1 MALTEMQKRFADEY
15 IKNGGNATKA
25 AAAAGYKCYKQQGKE
40 NLRKPTVLSYIAE
53 QQAKIDKING
63 TDIISLAEIQ
73 AFRTR
78 VIKGEEKDAF
88 GLDAGL
94 SDRLKAANDLEK
106 ALKIKEEKE
115 EEKRLAEEA
124 KNRGVYHTDLDSI
137 ADVFHPVIR
146 DIRKH
151 GHREYVF
158 PGGRGS
164 TKSSCAFMM
173 PFEIMMNNPTMHCL
187 VLRQVA
193 NTLRT
198 SVYTQMK
205 WGAEKQSENPM
216 FEYNNG

>member
-1 MALTEMQKRFADEY
+1 MVLTPKQKRFADEY
-15 IKNGGNATKA
+15 IKNGGNATRA
-25 AAAAGYKCYKQQGKE
+25 AENAGYKCPNVQGAQ
-40 NLRKPTVLSYIAE
+40 NLAKPSISEYIAE
-53 QQAKIDKING
+53 RQAEIDKQNG
-63 TDIISLAEIQ
+63 TDIMSLAEIQ
-73 AFRTR
+73 AFRAR

-106 ALKIKEEKE
+106 ALKLKEAKE

-164 TKSSCAFMM
+164 TKSSCVFTM
-173 PFEIMMNNPTMHCL
+173 PYEELC
-187 VLRQVA
+187 
-193 NTLRT
+193 
-198 SVYTQMK
+198 Y
-205 WGAEKQSENPM
+205 ENGRNM
-216 FEYNNG
+216 FGKS